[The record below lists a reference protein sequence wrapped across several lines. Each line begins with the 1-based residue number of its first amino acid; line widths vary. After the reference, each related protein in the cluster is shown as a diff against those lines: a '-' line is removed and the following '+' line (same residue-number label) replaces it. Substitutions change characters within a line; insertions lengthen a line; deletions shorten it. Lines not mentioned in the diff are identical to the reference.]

1 MPASTQLYQHPHL
14 WLLTDPGNPQ
24 SLLWLLIGVPM
35 APDQSTCKLELAQ
48 GLSHRRKPGTS
59 TSCLFPNYQ
68 LWRRTL
74 TEAHAPNS
82 VSPITS
88 THPLVHP
95 AARKKVKTRSFICV
109 SVETVSYFIS
119 QAYNSLGHW
128 PKSA

>member
-14 WLLTDPGNPQ
+14 WLLTDPGNPL
-24 SLLWLLIGVPM
+24 SLLWLLIRVP
-35 APDQSTCKLELAQ
+35 ASWSWLKASATGGNQ
-48 GLSHRRKPGTS
+48 GPLLPAS
-59 TSCLFPNYQ
+59 FPIISYGG
-68 LWRRTL
+68 RTL
-74 TEAHAPNS
+74 IEAHAPNS
-82 VSPITS
+82 VNSITS